1 MQVGSTSNCL
11 NLGGLTHIPP
21 VWISKDVGSKV
32 KVRWTKRTEEFQIL
46 NLYNIMSVLKIK
58 VVAPPSSPDTCM
70 ASIHFKIQINSMLFT
85 FIADTDNRLYSE
97 VF

>member
-11 NLGGLTHIPP
+11 NLEGLTHIPP

-32 KVRWTKRTEEFQIL
+32 KVRWTKRTEEFQIS

-58 VVAPPSSPDTCM
+58 VVAPPLLPPIPVWPVFTLRYRL
-70 ASIHFKIQINSMLFT
+70 IQC
-85 FIADTDNRLYSE
+85 YSHS
-97 VF
+97 